1 MLIDAEIIRRQ
12 EALDKL
18 ERVLVLLY
26 YAEDSATNEL
36 LQVRATR
43 LQRRLKDISRRYT
56 AEIRQGI
63 SSGSLSR
70 TQIRKLFANY
80 SAYKPV
86 PAGMDHARSEA
97 LDILINEILEIE
109 SIPAESRVR
118 EVEMNHLDMLPASA
132 VLDMIDHARI
142 AEDDCFY
149 DLGAGLGQPTILVNL
164 LCGARSVGVEYQP
177 GYCEFARRRAELL
190 GVRGVTFIN
199 ADARQVNYA
208 DGTVFLLFSPFRGAT
223 LEHVLEKL
231 KDEPISKS
239 LRICSFGPCSEVLAN
254 VTWLVQ
260 VSPKTSGEFKL
271 VVFERVE

>member
-1 MLIDAEIIRRQ
+1 
-12 EALDKL
+12 
-18 ERVLVLLY
+18 
-26 YAEDSATNEL
+26 
-36 LQVRATR
+36 
-43 LQRRLKDISRRYT
+43 
-56 AEIRQGI
+56 
-63 SSGSLSR
+63 
-70 TQIRKLFANY
+70 
-80 SAYKPV
+80 
-86 PAGMDHARSEA
+86 
-97 LDILINEILEIE
+97 
-109 SIPAESRVR
+109 
-118 EVEMNHLDMLPASA
+118 MNHLDMLPASA

-208 DGTVFLLFSPFRGAT
+208 DGTVFLLFSPFRGAI

-231 KDEPISKS
+231 REEPISKS

-254 VTWLVQ
+254 VTWYCTFGKIGLNVTVTISFSTDTERISGLDMLSIVAVMLTLPTPTLV
-260 VSPKTSGEFKL
+260 STSSLNNTLIVETVNSSVRTYAKAILSLLYLNINSACFKVL
-271 VVFERVE
+271 ISFCRNT